1 MIEEYT
7 FGKIK
12 INGKI
17 YTSDVII
24 YPDRVDD
31 SWWRKEGHS
40 LVPEDLEKVVKV
52 KPNILIVGTG
62 YSGLMEV
69 PESTKKWIISQKI
82 ELIVQSTK
90 KACDTYN
97 KLYSSKKV
105 VAALHLTC

>member
-82 ELIVQSTK
+82 ELIVQPTK